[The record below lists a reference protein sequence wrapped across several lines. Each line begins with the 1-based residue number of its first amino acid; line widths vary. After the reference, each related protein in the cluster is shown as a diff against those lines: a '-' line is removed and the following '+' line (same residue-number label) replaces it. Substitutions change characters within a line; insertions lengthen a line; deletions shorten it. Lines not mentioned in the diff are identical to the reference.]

1 MSRCKR
7 IGDIGEANVLAELL
21 TYNNVFV
28 SKPVGDNCPYDLLID
43 VNGKIYRAQVKTT
56 QKVSKKT
63 MSFCLCSFNP
73 KKKVKRVYTGK
84 DIDLFIVYCIE
95 NKYMGFIWENE
106 VSGQKQL
113 TITTRDK
120 NENIRKNVRKQ
131 LRFAEDYALRSRIH
145 ELKQQV
151 AGKVS
156 PQAYNLV

>member
-1 MSRCKR
+1 
-7 IGDIGEANVLAELL
+7 
-21 TYNNVFV
+21 
-28 SKPVGDNCPYDLLID
+28 
-43 VNGKIYRAQVKTT
+43 
-56 QKVSKKT
+56 

-156 PQAYNLV
+156 P